1 MTEVMVMST
10 KSATIHARIEPEL
23 KEEVE
28 NILKQL
34 GLNTTQAINLFYK
47 QIKLTQGLP
56 FEIKIPNQTT
66 QQTFRDTDEDKNLVY
81 CQDAN
86 DLFEKLEM

>member
-1 MTEVMVMST
+1 MP

-28 NILKQL
+28 EILKKL
-34 GLNTTQAINLFYK
+34 GLNTTQAITLFYQ

-56 FEIKIPNQTT
+56 FALRLPNRTT
-66 QQTFRDTDEDKNLVY
+66 RQTFTDTDAGKNLVV
-81 CQDAN
+81 CQDAE
-86 DLFEKLEM
+86 DLFQKLRI